1 MRTRLLRWPAAVAI
15 LAALLTAGC
24 FNPFDPKISSQSGIS
39 EPAPIPNTPS
49 NLLLL
54 FAWCWN
60 HRAIDEYSE
69 IFTDDFRFQ
78 FAATDTAGNAFTD
91 RGLFRIDELTTARHL
106 FVEGTATEPPASS
119 INLVL
124 DRTFVAFPDSRPG
137 KEYPWHQEIRTQVT
151 LAIDAGDQQYRILG
165 HARFFVTRGDSAKIP
180 DELVRRGFKP
190 DRNRWYIERW
200 EDETVEGQGGLLSP
214 GGETRLLHSAMASAL
229 AGRTPIRV
237 SGAPP
242 AQASSTIGPLDVT
255 WGFIM
260 YAYSGR
266 Y

>member
-1 MRTRLLRWPAAVAI
+1 MMRANLLKWPAAAVVVVS
-15 LAALLTAGC
+15 LALAGC

-39 EPAPIPNTPS
+39 EPAPTPNTTT
-49 NLLLL
+49 NILLL

-69 IFTDDFRFQ
+69 VFTDDFQFQ
-78 FAATDTAGNAFTD
+78 FAATDSAGNAFTG
-91 RGLFRIDELTTARHL
+91 RALFRTDELNTARHL

-124 DRTFVAFPDSRPG
+124 DRTFVAYPDSRPG

-151 LAIDAGDQQYRILG
+151 LSIDAGDQQYRILG

-200 EDETVEGQGGLLSP
+200 EDETVEGAGGGGVLAP
-214 GGETRLLHSAMASAL
+214 GDASRLLHTAMANALSGRASAPTL
-229 AGRTPIRV
+229 GAG
-237 SGAPP
+237 
-242 AQASSTIGPLDVT
+242 STAIIGPLDVT
-255 WGFIM
+255 WGFIK